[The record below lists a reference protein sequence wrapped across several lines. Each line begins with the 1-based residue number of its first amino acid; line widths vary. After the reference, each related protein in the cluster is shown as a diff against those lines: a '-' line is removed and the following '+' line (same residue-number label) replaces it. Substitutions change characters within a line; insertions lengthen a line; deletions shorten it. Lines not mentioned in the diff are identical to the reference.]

1 MLAALGTGALALS
14 AFLAYLLGRGFTGAM
29 TGLAQRATALGEGRP
44 VTPMAYGPREVVVVG
59 DALAS
64 AAEAIGKRTQELE
77 TVLSRVPAAVAF
89 TYDPEVRQVVR
100 NRFAAE
106 LMRVPE
112 TETGALSTPLRTYD
126 YVRVLKDG
134 RQLTQD
140 EMPLTRAMH
149 GERIEDEEYTYAF
162 ADGTSRTVLTSGAT
176 LRDEQGTIVGAIVA
190 SLDISERKR
199 VEQQRQLR
207 STS

>member
-1 MLAALGTGALALS
+1 M
-14 AFLAYLLGRGFTGAM
+14 
-29 TGLAQRATALGEGRP
+29 
-44 VTPMAYGPREVVVVG
+44 
-59 DALAS
+59 
-64 AAEAIGKRTQELE
+64 
-77 TVLSRVPAAVAF
+77 
-89 TYDPEVRQVVR
+89 
-100 NRFAAE
+100 
-106 LMRVPE
+106 
-112 TETGALSTPLRTYD
+112 
-126 YVRVLKDG
+126 RVLKDG

-199 VEQQRQLR
+199 VEQQRQLLINELNHR
-207 STS
+207 VKNMLATVQSIALHSLRGAASVEDGQKAFTDRLIALVAGARRADAGKLGRRRPA